1 MYVLCFIKRES
12 TMKVK
17 ATLFVIMLLVSP
29 ISAYAQT
36 EHKDK
41 AEFVEPKNEFMDSI
55 RTEVGEFNKKVQSP
69 RKAFQMDFSTV
80 DAPTSI
86 TEFKQVWHNKPVSQA
101 ISGMCWCFSATSYYE
116 SEIYRLTKREI
127 KLSELYT
134 VYWEYVEKARRFVQE
149 RGNSEFGEGSE
160 ANAVPRIWKKY
171 GIVPADAYSG
181 KLRGQKFH
189 DHEKLF
195 AELNA
200 YLQSLKSSNAWNE
213 EEAVATVKAIMNHY
227 LGEPPSSVT
236 VDNKKLS
243 PKEYFERI
251 VRLNLDDY
259 VDIMSLMAKPYYQ
272 MAEYEV
278 PDNWWHSKEYY
289 NVPLDDFMAVL
300 KSAVRKGYSVCIGGD
315 VSEPGYEGHA
325 GIAVVPTFD
334 IPYEYIDENAR
345 QFRFS
350 NGTTGDDHGI
360 HIVGY
365 TEKGGKDWYLVK
377 DSGSGSRNNNHPGYY
392 FYREDY
398 VKLKMLSLVIH
409 KDIADDLLKKLQR

>member
-1 MYVLCFIKRES
+1 
-12 TMKVK
+12 MKAKAILFVMILFVSPLWLDAQNEHRDK
-17 ATLFVIMLLVSP
+17 AT
-29 ISAYAQT
+29 
-36 EHKDK
+36 
-41 AEFVEPKNEFMDSI
+41 FVEPKNEFMDSI
-55 RTEVGEFNKKVQSP
+55 RAQVGEFNRKQQPP

-80 DAPTSI
+80 HAPTSV
-86 TEFKQVWHNKPVSQA
+86 TEFKQIWHNKPVSQA
-101 ISGMCWCFSATSYYE
+101 ISGMCWCFSATSFYE
-116 SEIYRLTKREI
+116 SEVYRLTKREI

-160 ANAVPRIWKKY
+160 ANAVPRIWKQY

-181 KLRGQKFH
+181 KLPGQLFH

-195 AELNA
+195 AEMNA
-200 YLQSLKSSNAWNE
+200 YLQSVKATNAWNE
-213 EEAVATVKAIMNHY
+213 EEAVATIKSIMNHF
-227 LGEPPSSVT
+227 LGVPPTAVT
-236 VDNKKLS
+236 VDNRQLS
-243 PKEYFERI
+243 PKEYLEKI
-251 VRLNLDDY
+251 VRLSLDDY
-259 VDIMSLMAKPYYQ
+259 VDVMSSMAQPYYQ

-300 KSAVRKGYSVCIGGD
+300 KSAVRHGFSVCIGGD

-334 IPYEYIDENAR
+334 IPSEYIDENAR

-365 TEKGGKDWYLVK
+365 TVKNGNDWYLVK
-377 DSGSGSRNNNHPGYY
+377 DSGSGSRNNSHPGYY

-398 VKLKMLSLVIH
+398 VKLKMLSLVVP
-409 KDIADDLLKKLQR
+409 KEMARTVLKKLE